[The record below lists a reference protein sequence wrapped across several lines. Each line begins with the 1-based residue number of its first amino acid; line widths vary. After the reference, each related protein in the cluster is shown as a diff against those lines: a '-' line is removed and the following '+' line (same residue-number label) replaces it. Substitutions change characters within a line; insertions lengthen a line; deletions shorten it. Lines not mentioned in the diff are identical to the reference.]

1 MQHTLIAV
9 FDNHNDAVSAKNEL
23 LSSGFSE
30 SDVRL
35 SHGNED
41 PAMASKGVT
50 PAGSMTDTSVTRTDD
65 EPGIGTSIKNFF
77 SDIFGAD
84 NDEHHTKYSNA
95 VAQGNH
101 VLTVNTDSEPE
112 VERAADIV
120 ERYGPVDI
128 DEQSEKWASGAGLG
142 DMNSPGAGVMGVG
155 AGGLQQSQSMSLQS
169 DNDRLPLNQQS
180 LNDPNPMGTTY
191 QEPMSSHD
199 QLSAGSYGT
208 GSGNLQ
214 TSMGS
219 SNPSTGSDSLKA
231 SSGSS
236 SLSGSSSSL
245 QGSSLEGSAK
255 STASMQDSSLTG
267 SSLSGSSSSSLSGSS
282 ASSLTGSQQRD
293 TNTAAIPV
301 VQEQLKVGKREVQRG
316 GVRVFSRV
324 VETPVNESIGL
335 REEHVNVQR
344 RPVNEPISTTDSS
357 AFKEQSI
364 EMRETAEEAV
374 VEKSARVVEEVTINK
389 EVSQRQQQINDTVRH
404 TEVEV
409 EQLGAGSARSS
420 MMSDD
425 DYYRNH
431 FTSNYG
437 STGDSYDDY
446 APAYSYGS
454 EMARNGKYSGRQWDD
469 VETDLSSDWATR
481 AGNKA
486 GSTWAKMKAAVK
498 HGWDRMTNDD
508 DDSYYRNHYASSYGA
523 SGDSYDDYKPAYG
536 YGSDM
541 RRDQKY
547 SGRQW
552 DDAESDLRSDWDSR
566 YPSDNGVS
574 TWDKTKAAVK
584 HGWDRMTND
593 DDDSYYRNHYNATYS
608 TTGDDFDSY
617 QPAYSYGSEMRKS
630 DMYRNRPW
638 DDVEPDLRSN
648 WDARYPNNGVSTWD
662 KMKAAVRH
670 GWDRMTS

>member
-23 LSSGFSE
+23 LSSGFS
-30 SDVRL
+30 SNDVRL

-41 PAMASKGVT
+41 PSLASSGVT

-84 NDEHHTKYSNA
+84 NDEHHAKYSNA

-128 DEQSEKWASGAGLG
+128 DEQSEKWASGAGMGIG
-142 DMNSPGAGVMGVG
+142 DTGAGLRGGMNSPGAGVMGVG

-199 QLSAGSYGT
+199 ELSAGTYGS

-219 SNPSTGSDSLKA
+219 SNPSTGSDSLKGA
-231 SSGSS
+231 SSG

-255 STASMQDSSLTG
+255 STGSMQDTSLTG
-267 SSLSGSSSSSLSGSS
+267 SSMSGSSSSSLTGSS
-282 ASSLTGSQQRD
+282 ASSLSGSQLSGSQQRD

-344 RPVNEPISTTDSS
+344 RAVDEPISTTDAT

-389 EVSQRQQQINDTVRH
+389 EVTQREQQINDTVRH

-409 EQLGAGSARSS
+409 EQLGGNAARSS

-454 EMARNGKYSGRQWDD
+454 EMARNQKYSGRQWDD
-469 VETDLSSDWATR
+469 VETDLSSDWSTR

-486 GSTWAKMKAAVK
+486 GSTWAKMK
-498 HGWDRMTNDD
+498 N
-508 DDSYYRNHYASSYGA
+508 
-523 SGDSYDDYKPAYG
+523 
-536 YGSDM
+536 
-541 RRDQKY
+541 
-547 SGRQW
+547 
-552 DDAESDLRSDWDSR
+552 
-566 YPSDNGVS
+566 
-574 TWDKTKAAVK
+574 AVK

-608 TTGDDFDSY
+608 SAGVGDDFDSY
-617 QPAYSYGSEMRKS
+617 KPAYSYGSEMRNS

>member
-23 LSSGFSE
+23 LSSGFS
-30 SDVRL
+30 SADVRL

-41 PAMASKGVT
+41 PSLASSGVT
-50 PAGSMTDTSVTRTDD
+50 PAGSTTDTSVTRTDD

-128 DEQSEKWASGAGLG
+128 DEQSEKWASGAGMG
-142 DMNSPGAGVMGVG
+142 GNMNSPGAGVMGVG

-199 QLSAGSYGT
+199 QLSAGTYGT

-219 SNPSTGSDSLKA
+219 SNPSTGSDALKGA
-231 SSGSS
+231 

-255 STASMQDSSLTG
+255 STGSMQDSPLTG

-282 ASSLTGSQQRD
+282 LTGSQQRD
-293 TNTAAIPV
+293 TSTAAIPV

-344 RPVNEPISTTDSS
+344 RAVDEPISTADSS

-389 EVSQRQQQINDTVRH
+389 EVTQREQQINDTVRH

-454 EMARNGKYSGRQWDD
+454 EMARNQKYSGRQWDD
-469 VETDLSSDWATR
+469 VETDLSSDWSTR

-486 GSTWAKMKAAVK
+486 GSTWAKMK
-498 HGWDRMTNDD
+498 N
-508 DDSYYRNHYASSYGA
+508 
-523 SGDSYDDYKPAYG
+523 
-536 YGSDM
+536 
-541 RRDQKY
+541 
-547 SGRQW
+547 
-552 DDAESDLRSDWDSR
+552 
-566 YPSDNGVS
+566 
-574 TWDKTKAAVK
+574 AVK

-608 TTGDDFDSY
+608 SAGTGDDFDSY
-617 QPAYSYGSEMRKS
+617 KPAYSYGSEMRNS

-638 DDVEPDLRSN
+638 DEVEPDLRSS

>member
-9 FDNHNDAVSAKNEL
+9 FDNHNDATNAMNEL
-23 LSSGFSE
+23 LSSGFSRE
-30 SDVRL
+30 DVRL

-41 PAMASKGVT
+41 PSIAASGT
-50 PAGSMTDTSVTRTDD
+50 TTTATTTDAGT

-77 SDIFGAD
+77 SDIFGTD
-84 NDEHHTKYSNA
+84 NNEHHAKYNTA
-95 VAQGNH
+95 IERGNH

-120 ERYGPVDI
+120 ERYGPIDI
-128 DEQSEKWASGAGLG
+128 DEQSEKWASGAGMGG

-155 AGGLQQSQSMSLQS
+155 AGGLQQSSSMSLQS
-169 DNDRLPLNQQS
+169 DADRLPLNQQS

-191 QEPMSSHD
+191 QEPLSSND
-199 QLSAGSYGT
+199 ELSRGTYGS

-219 SNPSTGSDSLKA
+219 GTSIGQGGAASA
-231 SSGSS
+231 SSSQGLSS
-236 SLSGSSSSL
+236 QASSAQGTSL
-245 QGSSLEGSAK
+245 QGSALEGSAAA
-255 STASMQDSSLTG
+255 TQ
-267 SSLSGSSSSSLSGSS
+267 

-293 TNTAAIPV
+293 TSTAAIPV

-344 RPVNEPISTTDSS
+344 RSVDEPISTTDAT

-374 VEKSARVVEEVTINK
+374 VEKSARVVEEVMVNK
-389 EVSQRQQQINDTVRH
+389 EVSQREQQIHDTVRH

-409 EQLGAGSARSS
+409 EQLGAGAARSS

-437 STGDSYDDY
+437 TTGASYDDY

-454 EMARNGKYSGRQWDD
+454 EMARNQKYSGRKWDD
-469 VETDLSSDWATR
+469 VESDLSSDWSTR

-486 GSTWAKMKAAVK
+486 GSTWEKMKSAVR
-498 HGWDRMTNDD
+498 HGWDRMT
-508 DDSYYRNHYASSYGA
+508 
-523 SGDSYDDYKPAYG
+523 
-536 YGSDM
+536 
-541 RRDQKY
+541 
-547 SGRQW
+547 
-552 DDAESDLRSDWDSR
+552 
-566 YPSDNGVS
+566 
-574 TWDKTKAAVK
+574 T
-584 HGWDRMTND
+584 D

-608 TTGDDFDSY
+608 SMGGDYDQY
-617 QPAYSYGSEMRKS
+617 KPAYSYGSQMRNS
-630 DMYRNRPW
+630 DLYRNRPW
-638 DDVEPDLRSN
+638 DEVEPDLRSN
-648 WDARYPNNGVSTWD
+648 WEKQHAGSTGSTWEN
-662 KMKAAVRH
+662 MKAAVRH
-670 GWDRMTS
+670 GWDRMTK

>member
-9 FDNHNDAVSAKNEL
+9 FDNHNDAVNAQNEL
-23 LSSGFSE
+23 LSSGFSRE
-30 SDVRL
+30 DVRL

-41 PAMASKGVT
+41 PSIAASGAT
-50 PAGSMTDTSVTRTDD
+50 TTTTTNADN

-77 SDIFGAD
+77 SDIFGTD
-84 NDEHHTKYSNA
+84 NSEHHARYSTA
-95 VAQGNH
+95 IERGSH

-128 DEQSEKWASGAGLG
+128 DEQSEKWASGAGMG
-142 DMNSPGAGVMGVG
+142 NMNSPGAGVMGVG
-155 AGGLQQSQSMSLQS
+155 AGGLQQGSSLSMQSE
-169 DNDRLPLNQQS
+169 NDRLPLNQQS

-191 QEPMSSHD
+191 QEPMSTND
-199 QLSAGSYGT
+199 ELSRGTYGS

-214 TSMGS
+214 TSMGAS
-219 SNPSTGSDSLKA
+219 TSASTGSTA
-231 SSGSS
+231 SSGA
-236 SLSGSSSSL
+236 SL
-245 QGSSLEGSAK
+245 QGSSLEGSAA
-255 STASMQDSSLTG
+255 STRLQDST
-267 SSLSGSSSSSLSGSS
+267 
-282 ASSLTGSQQRD
+282 LTGSQQRD
-293 TNTAAIPV
+293 TSSAAIPV

-344 RPVNEPISTTDSS
+344 RPVDQPISSADST

-374 VEKSARVVEEVTINK
+374 VEKSARVVEEVMINK
-389 EVSQRQQQINDTVRH
+389 EVTQREQQINDTVRH

-437 STGDSYDDY
+437 TTGASYDDY

-454 EMARNGKYSGRQWDD
+454 EMARNQKYSGRKWDD
-469 VETDLSSDWATR
+469 VESDLSSDWATR

-486 GSTWAKMKAAVK
+486 GSTWEKMKAAVR
-498 HGWDRMTNDD
+498 HGWDRMTSDD
-508 DDSYYRNHYASSYGA
+508 DDSYYRNHYNSTYGSSGA
-523 SGDSYDDYKPAYG
+523 SYDDYAPAYA
-536 YGSDM
+536 YGSQM
-541 RRDQKY
+541 RRDQRY

-552 DDAESDLRSDWDSR
+552 DDVENDLHTDWDSR
-566 YPSDNGVS
+566 YGSSGAGS
-574 TWDKTKAAVK
+574 TWEKTKAAVR
-584 HGWDRMTND
+584 HGWDRMTSD

-608 TTGDDFDSY
+608 SMGGAYDDY
-617 QPAYSYGSEMRKS
+617 KPAYSYGSQMRSS
-630 DMYRNRPW
+630 DLYRNRPW
-638 DDVEPDLRSN
+638 DDVEPELRSN
-648 WDARYPNNGVSTWD
+648 WEKQYAGKSGSTWEN
-662 KMKAAVRH
+662 MKAAVRH

>member
-9 FDNHNDAVSAKNEL
+9 FDNHNDAVNAKNEL
-23 LSSGFSE
+23 LSSGFSSE
-30 SDVRL
+30 DVRL

-41 PAMASKGVT
+41 PSIAAS
-50 PAGSMTDTSVTRTDD
+50 GSTTTGSSTATDTDS

-77 SDIFGAD
+77 SDIFGTD
-84 NDEHHTKYSNA
+84 NSEHQAKYSTA
-95 VAQGNH
+95 IERGSH

-120 ERYGPVDI
+120 ERYGPIDI
-128 DEQSEKWASGAGLG
+128 DEQSEKWASGAG
-142 DMNSPGAGVMGVG
+142 MNSVGAGVMGVG
-155 AGGLQQSQSMSLQS
+155 AGGLQQSAPMSMQSE
-169 DNDRLPLNQQS
+169 NDRLPLNQQS

-191 QEPMSSHD
+191 QEPLSSRD
-199 QLSAGSYGT
+199 ELSTGSYGT

-214 TSMGS
+214 TSMGA
-219 SNPSTGSDSLKA
+219 STSASGGSTA
-231 SSGSS
+231 SSGA
-236 SLSGSSSSL
+236 SL
-245 QGSSLEGSAK
+245 QGSSLEGSA
-255 STASMQDSSLTG
+255 AAG
-267 SSLSGSSSSSLSGSS
+267 SNLQGSAA
-282 ASSLTGSQQRD
+282 ASSLAGSQQRD
-293 TNTAAIPV
+293 TSTAAIPV

-344 RPVNEPISTTDSS
+344 RAVDEPISTTDAT

-374 VEKSARVVEEVTINK
+374 VEKSARVVEEVMINK
-389 EVSQRQQQINDTVRH
+389 EVSQREQQIHDTVRH

-409 EQLGAGSARSS
+409 EQLGGNSARSS

-437 STGDSYDDY
+437 TTGASYDDY
-446 APAYSYGS
+446 APAYSYGA
-454 EMARNGKYSGRQWDD
+454 EMARNQKYSGRQWDD
-469 VETDLSSDWATR
+469 VETDLSSDWSTR

-486 GSTWAKMKAAVK
+486 GSTWEKMKSAVR
-498 HGWDRMTNDD
+498 HGWDRMT
-508 DDSYYRNHYASSYGA
+508 S
-523 SGDSYDDYKPAYG
+523 
-536 YGSDM
+536 
-541 RRDQKY
+541 
-547 SGRQW
+547 
-552 DDAESDLRSDWDSR
+552 
-566 YPSDNGVS
+566 
-574 TWDKTKAAVK
+574 
-584 HGWDRMTND
+584 D

-608 TTGDDFDSY
+608 STGSDYDQY
-617 QPAYSYGSEMRKS
+617 KPAYSYGSEMRRS

-638 DDVEPDLRSN
+638 DEVEPELRSS
-648 WDARYPNNGVSTWD
+648 WDTRYPNASGSTWD

>member
-23 LSSGFSE
+23 LSSGFS
-30 SDVRL
+30 SADVRL

-41 PAMASKGVT
+41 PSLASSGVT
-50 PAGSMTDTSVTRTDD
+50 PAGSTTDTSVTRTDD

-101 VLTVNTDSEPE
+101 VLTVKTDSEPE

-128 DEQSEKWASGAGLG
+128 DEQSEKWASGAGMG
-142 DMNSPGAGVMGVG
+142 GNMNSPGAGVMGVG
-155 AGGLQQSQSMSLQS
+155 AGGLQRSQSMSLQS

-199 QLSAGSYGT
+199 QLSAGTYGT

-219 SNPSTGSDSLKA
+219 SNPSTGSDALKGA
-231 SSGSS
+231 

-255 STASMQDSSLTG
+255 STGSMQDSPLTG

-282 ASSLTGSQQRD
+282 LTGSQQRD
-293 TNTAAIPV
+293 TSTAAIPV

-344 RPVNEPISTTDSS
+344 RAVDEPISTADSS

-389 EVSQRQQQINDTVRH
+389 EVTQREQQINDTVRH

-454 EMARNGKYSGRQWDD
+454 EMARNQKYSGRQWDD
-469 VETDLSSDWATR
+469 VETDLSSDWSTR

-486 GSTWAKMKAAVK
+486 GSTWAKMK
-498 HGWDRMTNDD
+498 N
-508 DDSYYRNHYASSYGA
+508 
-523 SGDSYDDYKPAYG
+523 
-536 YGSDM
+536 
-541 RRDQKY
+541 
-547 SGRQW
+547 
-552 DDAESDLRSDWDSR
+552 
-566 YPSDNGVS
+566 
-574 TWDKTKAAVK
+574 AVK

-608 TTGDDFDSY
+608 SAGTGDDFDSY
-617 QPAYSYGSEMRKS
+617 KPAYSYGSEMRNS

-638 DDVEPDLRSN
+638 DEVEPDLRSS

>member
-1 MQHTLIAV
+1 MIMQHTLIAV
-9 FDNHNDAVSAKNEL
+9 FDNHNDAVNAQNEL
-23 LSSGFSE
+23 LSSGFSRE
-30 SDVRL
+30 DVRL

-41 PAMASKGVT
+41 PSIAASGAT
-50 PAGSMTDTSVTRTDD
+50 TTTTTTMDADN

-77 SDIFGAD
+77 SDIFGTD
-84 NDEHHTKYSNA
+84 NSEHHAKYNTAIERGS
-95 VAQGNH
+95 H

-128 DEQSEKWASGAGLG
+128 DEQSEKWASGAGMG
-142 DMNSPGAGVMGVG
+142 NMNSPGAGVMGVG
-155 AGGLQQSQSMSLQS
+155 AGGLQQGSSLSMQSE
-169 DNDRLPLNQQS
+169 NDRLPLNQQS

-191 QEPMSSHD
+191 QEPMSSND
-199 QLSAGSYGT
+199 ELSRGTYGS

-219 SNPSTGSDSLKA
+219 STSLGQQGTSA
-231 SSGSS
+231 
-236 SLSGSSSSL
+236 SL
-245 QGSSLEGSAK
+245 QGSSLEGSA
-255 STASMQDSSLTG
+255 
-267 SSLSGSSSSSLSGSS
+267 
-282 ASSLTGSQQRD
+282 ASSGKLQGAALTGSQQRD
-293 TNTAAIPV
+293 TSTAAIPV

-344 RPVNEPISTTDSS
+344 RTVDEPISSADST

-374 VEKSARVVEEVTINK
+374 VEKSARVVEEVMINK
-389 EVSQRQQQINDTVRH
+389 EVSQREQQIHDTVRH

-409 EQLGAGSARSS
+409 EQLGAGSARSG

-437 STGDSYDDY
+437 STGASYDDY

-454 EMARNGKYSGRQWDD
+454 EMARNQKYSGRKWDD
-469 VETDLSSDWATR
+469 VESDLSSGWATR

-486 GSTWAKMKAAVK
+486 GSTWEKMKAAVR
-498 HGWDRMTNDD
+498 HGWDRMT
-508 DDSYYRNHYASSYGA
+508 S
-523 SGDSYDDYKPAYG
+523 
-536 YGSDM
+536 
-541 RRDQKY
+541 
-547 SGRQW
+547 
-552 DDAESDLRSDWDSR
+552 
-566 YPSDNGVS
+566 
-574 TWDKTKAAVK
+574 
-584 HGWDRMTND
+584 D

-608 TTGDDFDSY
+608 SMGGAYDDY
-617 QPAYSYGSEMRKS
+617 KPAYSYGSQMRNS
-630 DMYRNRPW
+630 DLYRNRPW
-638 DDVEPDLRSN
+638 DEVEPDLRSN
-648 WDARYPNNGVSTWD
+648 WEKQYAGKSGSTWEN
-662 KMKAAVRH
+662 MKAAVRH

>member
-9 FDNHNDAVSAKNEL
+9 FDNHNDAVNAKNEL
-23 LSSGFSE
+23 LSSGFS
-30 SDVRL
+30 SQDVRL

-41 PAMASKGVT
+41 PSIAASGAT
-50 PAGSMTDTSVTRTDD
+50 AGTAASTDTDN

-77 SDIFGAD
+77 SDIFGTD
-84 NDEHHTKYSNA
+84 NDEHHAKYSTA
-95 VAQGNH
+95 IERGSH

-120 ERYGPVDI
+120 ERYGPIDI
-128 DEQSEKWASGAGLG
+128 DEQSEKWASGAGMG
-142 DMNSPGAGVMGVG
+142 GMGGSMNSPGAGVMGVG

-169 DNDRLPLNQQS
+169 DNDRLPMNQQS

-191 QEPMSSHD
+191 QEPLSSRD
-199 QLSAGSYGT
+199 ELSTGSYGS

-219 SNPSTGSDSLKA
+219 GTSLGRDDK
-231 SSGSS
+231 SMSG
-236 SLSGSSSSL
+236 SSL
-245 QGSSLEGSAK
+245 QGSSLEGSA
-255 STASMQDSSLTG
+255 AAG
-267 SSLSGSSSSSLSGSS
+267 SKLQG
-282 ASSLTGSQQRD
+282 ASLTGSQQRD
-293 TNTAAIPV
+293 TGTAAIPV

-335 REEHVNVQR
+335 REEHVNVER
-344 RPVNEPISTTDSS
+344 RPVNEPISTTDAT

-374 VEKSARVVEEVTINK
+374 VEKSARVVEEVMINK
-389 EVSQRQQQINDTVRH
+389 EVSQREQQIHDTVRH

-437 STGDSYDDY
+437 STGASYDDY

-454 EMARNGKYSGRQWDD
+454 EMARNQKYSGRQWND
-469 VETDLSSDWATR
+469 VESDLSSDWSTR

-486 GSTWAKMKAAVK
+486 GSTWENMKAAVK

-508 DDSYYRNHYASSYGA
+508 D
-523 SGDSYDDYKPAYG
+523 
-536 YGSDM
+536 
-541 RRDQKY
+541 
-547 SGRQW
+547 
-552 DDAESDLRSDWDSR
+552 
-566 YPSDNGVS
+566 
-574 TWDKTKAAVK
+574 
-584 HGWDRMTND
+584 
-593 DDDSYYRNHYNATYS
+593 SYYRNHYNATYS
-608 TTGDDFDSY
+608 STGGDYDQY
-617 QPAYSYGSEMRKS
+617 KPAYSYGSQMRNS
-630 DMYRNRPW
+630 DLYRNRPW

-648 WDARYPNNGVSTWD
+648 WEKQNAGKTGSTWEN
-662 KMKAAVRH
+662 MKAAVRH

>member
-23 LSSGFSE
+23 LSSGFS
-30 SDVRL
+30 SADVRL

-41 PAMASKGVT
+41 PSLASSGVT
-50 PAGSMTDTSVTRTDD
+50 PAGSTTDTSVTRTDD

-128 DEQSEKWASGAGLG
+128 DEQSEKWASGAGMG
-142 DMNSPGAGVMGVG
+142 GSMNSPGAGVMGVG

-199 QLSAGSYGT
+199 QLSAGTYGT

-219 SNPSTGSDSLKA
+219 SNPSTGSDALKGA
-231 SSGSS
+231 

-255 STASMQDSSLTG
+255 STGSMQDSSLTG

-293 TNTAAIPV
+293 TSTAAIPV

-344 RPVNEPISTTDSS
+344 RAVDEPISTADSS

-389 EVSQRQQQINDTVRH
+389 EVTQREQQINDTVRH

-454 EMARNGKYSGRQWDD
+454 EMARNQKYSGRQWDD
-469 VETDLSSDWATR
+469 VETDLSSDWSTR

-486 GSTWAKMKAAVK
+486 GSTWAKMK
-498 HGWDRMTNDD
+498 N
-508 DDSYYRNHYASSYGA
+508 
-523 SGDSYDDYKPAYG
+523 
-536 YGSDM
+536 
-541 RRDQKY
+541 
-547 SGRQW
+547 
-552 DDAESDLRSDWDSR
+552 
-566 YPSDNGVS
+566 
-574 TWDKTKAAVK
+574 AVK

-608 TTGDDFDSY
+608 SAGTGDDFDSY
-617 QPAYSYGSEMRKS
+617 KPAYSYGSEMRNS

-638 DDVEPDLRSN
+638 DEVEPDLRSS

>member
-23 LSSGFSE
+23 LSSGFS
-30 SDVRL
+30 SADVRL

-41 PAMASKGVT
+41 PSLASSGVT
-50 PAGSMTDTSVTRTDD
+50 PAGSTTDTSVTRTDD

-128 DEQSEKWASGAGLG
+128 DEQSEKWASGAGMG
-142 DMNSPGAGVMGVG
+142 GNMNSPGAGVMGVG

-199 QLSAGSYGT
+199 QLSAGTYGT

-219 SNPSTGSDSLKA
+219 SNPSTGSDALKGA
-231 SSGSS
+231 

-255 STASMQDSSLTG
+255 STGSMQDSSLTG

-282 ASSLTGSQQRD
+282 VSSLTGSQQRD
-293 TNTAAIPV
+293 TSTAAIPV

-344 RPVNEPISTTDSS
+344 RAVDEPISTADSS

-389 EVSQRQQQINDTVRH
+389 EVTQREQQINDTVRH

-446 APAYSYGS
+446 APAYNYGS
-454 EMARNGKYSGRQWDD
+454 EMARNQKYSGRQWDD
-469 VETDLSSDWATR
+469 VETDLSSDWSTR

-486 GSTWAKMKAAVK
+486 GSTWAKMK
-498 HGWDRMTNDD
+498 N
-508 DDSYYRNHYASSYGA
+508 
-523 SGDSYDDYKPAYG
+523 
-536 YGSDM
+536 
-541 RRDQKY
+541 
-547 SGRQW
+547 
-552 DDAESDLRSDWDSR
+552 
-566 YPSDNGVS
+566 
-574 TWDKTKAAVK
+574 AVK

-608 TTGDDFDSY
+608 SAGTGDDFDSY
-617 QPAYSYGSEMRKS
+617 KPAYSYGSEMRKS

-638 DDVEPDLRSN
+638 DEVEPDLRSS

>member
-23 LSSGFSE
+23 LSSGFS
-30 SDVRL
+30 SADVRL

-128 DEQSEKWASGAGLG
+128 DEQSEKWASGAGMG
-142 DMNSPGAGVMGVG
+142 GSMNSPGAGVMGVG
-155 AGGLQQSQSMSLQS
+155 AGGLQQSQSLSLQS

-199 QLSAGSYGT
+199 QLSAGTYGT

-219 SNPSTGSDSLKA
+219 SNPSTGSDAL
-231 SSGSS
+231 SGS

-255 STASMQDSSLTG
+255 STGSMQDSSLTG
-267 SSLSGSSSSSLSGSS
+267 SSLSGSSSSLSGSS
-282 ASSLTGSQQRD
+282 LSGSQQRD
-293 TNTAAIPV
+293 TSTAAIPV

-344 RPVNEPISTTDSS
+344 RAVDEPISTADSS

-389 EVSQRQQQINDTVRH
+389 EVTQREQQINDTVRH
-404 TEVEV
+404 TEVEI
-409 EQLGAGSARSS
+409 EQLGGGSARSS

-454 EMARNGKYSGRQWDD
+454 EMARNQKYSGRQWDD
-469 VETDLSSDWATR
+469 VETDLSSDWSTR

-486 GSTWAKMKAAVK
+486 GSTWAKMK
-498 HGWDRMTNDD
+498 N
-508 DDSYYRNHYASSYGA
+508 
-523 SGDSYDDYKPAYG
+523 
-536 YGSDM
+536 
-541 RRDQKY
+541 
-547 SGRQW
+547 
-552 DDAESDLRSDWDSR
+552 
-566 YPSDNGVS
+566 
-574 TWDKTKAAVK
+574 AVK

-608 TTGDDFDSY
+608 SAGTGDDFDSY
-617 QPAYSYGSEMRKS
+617 KPAYSYGSEMRNS

-638 DDVEPDLRSN
+638 DEVEPDLRSS